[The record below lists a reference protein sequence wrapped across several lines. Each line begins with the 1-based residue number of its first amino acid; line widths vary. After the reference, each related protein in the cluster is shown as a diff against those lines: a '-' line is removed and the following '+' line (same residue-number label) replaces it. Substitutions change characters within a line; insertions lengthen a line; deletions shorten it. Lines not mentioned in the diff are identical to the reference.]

1 LSNADYPRK
10 LEEKEEKRM
19 KRFAI
24 TGYGP
29 ANEVFQEITVPS
41 REVTSKHLRV
51 KLKAFS
57 INPYDVA
64 LRLGK
69 MQEVRQLK
77 FPYVLGN
84 DGAGVVTEV
93 ASDVTH
99 FHVGDQVV
107 VHPISGAYGEEIVL
121 SVSKVAKIPD
131 GMSWAEA
138 ASMVTTG
145 ITAYNVIHHLLTIQP
160 TDTVM
165 VEGASGGVGTSL
177 IQLLHQKGIRILASA
192 SKKNEEMVR
201 KLGVTNFSAYD
212 QEDPGEKFKN
222 LADIVIDA
230 TKGSIKGET
239 GIQIMKEE
247 GHYVALNELPSFELR
262 QKKIG
267 FYENFVPRKEYSDQ
281 EALTYLLDAYQK
293 GHYQIFVAQELPATL
308 ENLIWAHQ
316 QIEGHPSAGKIVLTY
331 G

>member
-1 LSNADYPRK
+1 
-10 LEEKEEKRM
+10 M

-77 FPYVLGN
+77 FPYVLGD

-107 VHPISGAYGEEIVL
+107 VHPISGAYGEEFVL
-121 SVSKVAKIPD
+121 PVSKVAKIPD

-165 VEGASGGVGTSL
+165 VEGASGGVGTIL
-177 IQLLHQKGIRILASA
+177 IQLLHQKGIRVLASA
-192 SKKNEEMVR
+192 SKKMKKWYENWVSRIFLPMIKKIQV
-201 KLGVTNFSAYD
+201 
-212 QEDPGEKFKN
+212 KN
-222 LADIVIDA
+222 LKIRRILLLTQQKAVL
-230 TKGSIKGET
+230 
-239 GIQIMKEE
+239 KEKQ
-247 GHYVALNELPSFELR
+247 VFKS
-262 QKKIG
+262 
-267 FYENFVPRKEYSDQ
+267 
-281 EALTYLLDAYQK
+281 
-293 GHYQIFVAQELPATL
+293 
-308 ENLIWAHQ
+308 
-316 QIEGHPSAGKIVLTY
+316 
-331 G
+331 

>member
-1 LSNADYPRK
+1 
-10 LEEKEEKRM
+10 
-19 KRFAI
+19 
-24 TGYGP
+24 T
-29 ANEVFQEITVPS
+29 
-41 REVTSKHLRV
+41 
-51 KLKAFS
+51 
-57 INPYDVA
+57 
-64 LRLGK
+64 
-69 MQEVRQLK
+69 
-77 FPYVLGN
+77 
-84 DGAGVVTEV
+84 
-93 ASDVTH
+93 
-99 FHVGDQVV
+99 
-107 VHPISGAYGEEIVL
+107 
-121 SVSKVAKIPD
+121 VSKVAKIPD
-131 GMSWAEA
+131 GMSWTEA
-138 ASMVTTG
+138 ASMVMTG

-177 IQLLHQKGIRILASA
+177 IQLLHQKGIRVLASA

-201 KLGVTNFSAYD
+201 KLGVTDFSAYD

-222 LADIVIDA
+222 QADIVIDA

-247 GHYVALNELPSFELR
+247 GHYVALNELPSLELR
-262 QKKIG
+262 QKKLG